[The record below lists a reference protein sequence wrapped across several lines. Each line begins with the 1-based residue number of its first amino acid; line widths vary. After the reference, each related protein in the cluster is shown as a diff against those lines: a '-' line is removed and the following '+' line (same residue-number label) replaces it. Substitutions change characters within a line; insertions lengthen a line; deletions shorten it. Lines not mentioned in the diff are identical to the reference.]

1 MMACDGRLIIDEKHV
16 CDTVEHSFYR
26 IAEGTYRIALHYNK
40 ELGRKVPVLIPMT
53 HAHDASAAS
62 TLSAAPSNA
71 QSVALP
77 TTPSAALPVA
87 FLSMGNGIYNVHDSR
102 IILGTHIIPGCVK
115 HSYESFKLLYDRIN
129 NSIRR
134 GNNVTL
140 MIE

>member
-53 HAHDASAAS
+53 HAASAAS
-62 TLSAAPSNA
+62 TLSAAQSNA
-71 QSVALP
+71 HSA

>member
-53 HAHDASAAS
+53 HAHDASAQ
-62 TLSAAPSNA
+62 P
-71 QSVALP
+71 VA
-77 TTPSAALPVA
+77 PSAALPVA

-102 IILGTHIIPGCVK
+102 IILGAHIIPGCVK

-140 MIE
+140 EIE